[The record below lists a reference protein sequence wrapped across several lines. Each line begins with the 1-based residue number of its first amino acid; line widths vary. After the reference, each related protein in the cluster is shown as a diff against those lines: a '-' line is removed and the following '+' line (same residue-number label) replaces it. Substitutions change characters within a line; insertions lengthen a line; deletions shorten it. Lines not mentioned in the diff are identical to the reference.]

1 MAKPAFQQAQYAFA
15 AHIRDPEQSPA
26 PSDVAQRRMAA
37 YCELFYNNT
46 EGLLSNTYRV
56 LHKIMSAEQWQHLT
70 RQFLIKHQCKTP
82 LFPQMPQEFLR
93 YLENE
98 HETHADDPAFLYELA
113 HYEWV
118 ELAVAIDTR
127 EADLTKVDQAGDLLS
142 SVPEL
147 NPTVWGLAYQYP
159 VHQISPDYQPTEPP
173 AEPTYLLVYRN
184 LSDDVG
190 FILLNPV
197 SARLLEKLLKN
208 DEQQTGQALLT
219 DIATELQHPQPE
231 AVIQGGLVILQDW
244 LNQEVILGA
253 KQQ

>member
-1 MAKPAFQQAQYAFA
+1 MANSAFQQVQYAFA
-15 AHIRDPEQSPA
+15 AHIRDPEQSPI
-26 PSDVAQRRMAA
+26 PDDVAQRRMAA

-56 LHKIMSAEQWQHLT
+56 LHKILPTEQWQYLA

-98 HETHADDPAFLYELA
+98 HEPQPNEPAFLYELA

-118 ELAVAIDTR
+118 ELAAAIDTR
-127 EADLTKVDQAGDLLS
+127 EPDWSQVSQTGDLLAD
-142 SVPEL
+142 VPYL

-159 VHQISPDYQPTEPP
+159 VHQISPDFQPTEPP
-173 AEPTYLLVYRN
+173 EQPTYLLVYRN
-184 LSDDVG
+184 LSDDVE
-190 FILLNPV
+190 FVLLNPV

-208 DEQQTGQALLT
+208 NESKTGRMLLAE
-219 DIATELQHPQPE
+219 IAEELQHPQPE
-231 AVIQGGLVILQDW
+231 VVIQGGLSILQGW
-244 LNQEVILGA
+244 LSQEVVLGV
-253 KQQ
+253 KV

>member
-1 MAKPAFQQAQYAFA
+1 MANFQQAQYAFA
-15 AHIRDPEQSPA
+15 AHIRNPEHAPA
-26 PSDVAQRRMAA
+26 PSDVAQKRMAA

-56 LHKIMSAEQWQHLT
+56 LHKILSPEQWQHLT

-93 YLENE
+93 YLEDE
-98 HETHADDPAFLYELA
+98 HEARTDDPAFLYELA

-127 EADLTKVDQAGDLLS
+127 EADLSRINRNGDLLAN
-142 SVPEL
+142 VPYL

-159 VHQISPDYQPTEPP
+159 VHQISPTFQPSEPP
-173 AEPTYLLVYRN
+173 EQPTYLLVYRN
-184 LSDDVG
+184 LSDDVR

-208 DEQQTGQALLT
+208 DEHKTGEILLT
-219 DIATELQHPQPE
+219 EIAQELQHPQPE
-231 AVIQGGLVILQDW
+231 TVIQGGLSILQDW
-244 LNQEVILGA
+244 LTQDVVLGV
-253 KQQ
+253 KK

>member
-1 MAKPAFQQAQYAFA
+1 
-15 AHIRDPEQSPA
+15 
-26 PSDVAQRRMAA
+26 
-37 YCELFYNNT
+37 
-46 EGLLSNTYRV
+46 
-56 LHKIMSAEQWQHLT
+56 
-70 RQFLIKHQCKTP
+70 
-82 LFPQMPQEFLR
+82 MPQEFLR
-93 YLENE
+93 YLEDE
-98 HETHADDPAFLYELA
+98 HETRDDDPAFLYELA

-127 EADLTKVDQAGDLLS
+127 EADLTKVDQTGDLLS
-142 SVPEL
+142 NVPVL

-159 VHQISPDYQPTEPP
+159 VHQISPDFQPTEPP

-219 DIATELQHPQPE
+219 DIAEELQHPQPE

-244 LNQEVILGA
+244 LNQEVILGT